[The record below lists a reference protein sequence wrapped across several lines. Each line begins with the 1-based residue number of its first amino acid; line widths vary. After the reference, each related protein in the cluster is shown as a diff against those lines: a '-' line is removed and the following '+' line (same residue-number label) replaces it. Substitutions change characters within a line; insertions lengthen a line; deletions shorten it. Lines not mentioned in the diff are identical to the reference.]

1 MKFNFFILF
10 YLLSFLLKAQSPTQS
25 NNQPKKQP
33 QKPKIIYELHTTHI
47 PLFIGSSFFY
57 SIGNNLVRK
66 QTPLL
71 EQDLVFLNRSSVN
84 LVDRFATYLWS
95 PTFARISDA
104 TLILSGLST
113 PLLFLDK
120 KIKKEWFTI
129 GFMFLEASVLSYGIT
144 QTTKGLTDRIRPF
157 VYNPNAPIEK
167 KLEPD
172 AKHSFFS
179 GHTALTATYSFLTYK
194 IYSDFYPKS
203 DLKPYF
209 LVGAIGLPFLTAS
222 SRVLAGKHYLS
233 DVLTGFALGALVGYG
248 LPYLHRKKIRPNSP
262 SSSINILIIPSF

>member
-1 MKFNFFILF
+1 MKLFFIIFFWLIEF
-10 YLLSFLLKAQSPTQS
+10 SLKAQSPTQF
-25 NNQPKKQP
+25 NNQPKKP
-33 QKPKIIYELHTTHI
+33 QKPKIIYELHTTHVPI
-47 PLFIGSSFFY
+47 FIGSSIIY

-71 EQDLVFLNRSSVN
+71 ENDLVFLNRNSVN
-84 LVDRFATYLWS
+84 SIDRFATYLWS
-95 PTFARISDA
+95 PTFSRISDA
-104 TLILSGLST
+104 TVILSAMST
-113 PLLFLDK
+113 PLLFFDP

-129 GFMFLEASVLSYGIT
+129 GFMFLEATVLSYGIT
-144 QTTKGLTDRIRPF
+144 QTTKGLTDRLRPF
-157 VYNPNAPIEK
+157 VYNPIAPLEK

-209 LVGAIGLPFLTAS
+209 LAGAIGLPLLTAT

-233 DVLTGFALGALVGYG
+233 DVLTAYAFGALVGYG
-248 LPYLHRKKIRPNSP
+248 LPFLHLKKNRPNSP
-262 SSSINILIIPSF
+262 SSSINILIIPRF